1 MSIGI
6 LNEGPLHQALKAH
19 YSVAG
24 ARQEVAVGS
33 FVADVLH
40 PDERIYEI
48 QTSGFG
54 SLKRKLASVLQEH
67 RVVLVHPIAHV
78 RYIVK
83 LPGSPDEEATRR
95 RSPKRGAVAHVVT
108 ELVSIPRLL
117 DHPNFELEVV
127 LTEEEELRHHVPG
140 RSWRRRGWQVVQ
152 RRLCG
157 VLEQQRFSCS
167 RDLFRLLRAPLP
179 ASFTT
184 ADLAVCLEEPRWVA
198 QKLAYCLREAG
209 EIAICGKDGNT
220 LRYRRDPLSN
230 LPVPDRQDG
239 DARPRSSR

>member
-1 MSIGI
+1 VSIGI

-40 PDERIYEI
+40 PDQAIYEI

-54 SLKRKLASVLQEH
+54 SLRRKLETVLQEH
-67 RVVLVHPIAHV
+67 RVVLVHPIPYV

-83 LPGSPDEEATRR
+83 LTGSAGEESSRR
-95 RSPKRGAVAHVVT
+95 RSPKRGAVAHVVA

-117 DHPNFELEVV
+117 NHPNFELEVV
-127 LTEEEELRHHVPG
+127 LTEEEELRRHVPG

-152 RRLCG
+152 RRLCR
-157 VLEQQRFSCS
+157 VLEQRRFRSAS
-167 RDLFRLLRAPLP
+167 DLLGLLREPL
-179 ASFTT
+179 AESFTT
-184 ADLAVCLEEPRWVA
+184 ADLACCLGEPRWVA

-209 EIAICGKDGNT
+209 EIDICGKDGNA
-220 LRYRRDPLSN
+220 LRYRLSGGSAM
-230 LPVPDRQDG
+230 RWRT
-239 DARPRSSR
+239 ASK